1 LIYAQAIA
9 LAFHG
14 VEAQTFAAKTF
25 PRAKQ
30 TQTMSNSPHRS
41 FEKSTRDDLARLAQI
56 YASVRKLPLGRS
68 VNAPSSLV
76 PSYCSVERGDTTA
89 EQKNA

>member
-56 YASVRKLPLGRS
+56 ARTGFADLCQRKEASAWPKRQRPEQPCPKLLFRG
-68 VNAPSSLV
+68 
-76 PSYCSVERGDTTA
+76 ER
-89 EQKNA
+89 